1 MRTVFESIAMA
12 ITEKSQN
19 PTPESDGKIKS
30 SIKKALRK
38 LQDINAFNPD
48 MKKVDSAFRSNLT
61 TTAELMVDYLA
72 DKDPRLVFKN
82 ALPGI
87 LGQENDFEHLYSEE
101 KLCDMETL
109 MSNLLDMIEEGET
122 DLPEVDTSPKKNLTP
137 DENVVAP
144 SSGQSVAGSKVF
156 KDINL
161 SAAKSVVFEI
171 KSGMNSLLDVLKN
184 HDYSGTGLFLSR
196 GFRISRT
203 VRVSD
208 VSVHVLP
215 CLHNSQIDEKRKMSR
230 RGVKHVLKTIKELA
244 SNEKAMD
251 ALSDQ
256 LRELLVK
263 ATEQM
268 VFYLTDEEDNID
280 LLRLVKL
287 KKNKDSKLCLEIK
300 FKRSL

>member
-215 CLHNSQIDEKRKMSR
+215 CLHNS
-230 RGVKHVLKTIKELA
+230 
-244 SNEKAMD
+244 
-251 ALSDQ
+251 
-256 LRELLVK
+256 
-263 ATEQM
+263 
-268 VFYLTDEEDNID
+268 
-280 LLRLVKL
+280 
-287 KKNKDSKLCLEIK
+287 
-300 FKRSL
+300 

>member
-1 MRTVFESIAMA
+1 MNRRTLMRQTIRRSIGTSKTKRSILTEKIKDRENTIKSFEEMRTVFESIAMA

-72 DKDPRLVFKN
+72 DKDP
-82 ALPGI
+82 
-87 LGQENDFEHLYSEE
+87 SEE

-109 MSNLLDMIEEGET
+109 MSNLLDMMEEGET

-230 RGVKHVLKTIKELA
+230 RGVKQ
-244 SNEKAMD
+244 S
-251 ALSDQ
+251 
-256 LRELLVK
+256 
-263 ATEQM
+263 
-268 VFYLTDEEDNID
+268 
-280 LLRLVKL
+280 
-287 KKNKDSKLCLEIK
+287 
-300 FKRSL
+300 